1 MVAPTQALL
10 DTPFGSVLSASE
22 AADLAHA
29 ATVRSVGKGQ
39 PLFRA
44 GDAGAALFIVLSGS
58 FDVVLSQG
66 GAADT
71 VVATLGPGQIV
82 GEIEVMTQSA
92 RVASLIATEDASVL
106 ELAASRFQ
114 TMLDESRPVAVKV
127 VTTIAKT
134 LARRLAAVNQRVV
147 SRAAAAPMP
156 ARQAVVPPPARA
168 AAPSAPRPAAGPF
181 SAPRPPPGAGG
192 AKLPEPPPPAPV
204 AAAAPP
210 VPVGE
215 LTDAEVAAIDDD
227 DMAVLDKLW
236 G

>member
-1 MVAPTQALL
+1 
-10 DTPFGSVLSASE
+10 VLSASE
-22 AADLAHA
+22 AADLTHA
-29 ATVRSVGKGQ
+29 ATIRSVGKGQ

-71 VVATLGPGQIV
+71 VVASLGPGQIV

-92 RVASLIATEDASVL
+92 RVASLIANEDASVL

-147 SRAAAAPMP
+147 SRAAATPMP
-156 ARQAVVPPPARA
+156 ARPAVAAPPPPARA
-168 AAPSAPRPAAGPF
+168 AAPAAPRPAGPF
-181 SAPRPPPGAGG
+181 SAPRPPPGPGG
-192 AKLPEPPPPAPV
+192 AKLPDPPPPAPV
-204 AAAAPP
+204 AATAPP
-210 VPVGE
+210 APVEE
-215 LTDAEVAAIDDD
+215 LPDAEVAAIDDD